1 MCWIFAYNGKQNS
14 IPLLVDGLRN
24 LEYRWYDSAGVF
36 WVNDKKE
43 FFLEKAVWKVSNLA
57 GKVEKSLEKENTY
70 SNGIAHT
77 RWATH
82 WMVTQENTHPHF
94 SEN

>member
-70 SNGIAHT
+70 RFTERSCRSLHTEYGRIGI
-77 RWATH
+77 W
-82 WMVTQENTHPHF
+82 WKCC
-94 SEN
+94 